1 MVNRTI
7 TASELEANL
16 GKEIGLSRWFLID
29 QDRINQ
35 FADVTEDQQFIHVDP
50 LKAKDTP
57 FDGTIAHGFLTLS
70 MLSAM
75 ADDAVPVVEGLKH
88 SVNYGFDRI
97 RFISPVRAN
106 SRIRGRFDLIK
117 FESTAGQVTQTVNV
131 TVEIE
136 GSDKPALVAEWI
148 SRHYFS

>member
-1 MVNRTI
+1 MVSRTTTI
-7 TASELEANL
+7 SELEAKL

-50 LKAKDTP
+50 LNAKDTP
-57 FDGTIAHGFLTLS
+57 FGGTIAHGFLTLS

-75 ADDAVPVVEGLKH
+75 ADDAVPVVEGLVH

-106 SRIRGRFDLIK
+106 SRVRGRFDLIK
-117 FESTAGQVTQTVNV
+117 FESTAGQITQSVSV
-131 TVEIE
+131 SVEIE
-136 GSDKPALVAEWI
+136 GSDQPALVAEWI

>member
-1 MVNRTI
+1 MI
-7 TASELEANL
+7 TPKDLEALL
-16 GKEIGLSRWFLID
+16 GQEVGVSRWFVID
-29 QDRINQ
+29 QDRIGL

-50 LKAKDTP
+50 EKAKATP
-57 FDGTIAHGFLTLS
+57 FGGTIAHGFLTLS

-75 ADDAVPVVEGLKH
+75 AEEAVPLLKGRTH
-88 SVNYGFDRI
+88 SVNYGFDRV
-97 RFISPVRAN
+97 RFISPV
-106 SRIRGRFDLIK
+106 STGKRIRGRFELIAIK
-117 FESTAGQVTQTVNV
+117 VDAAEVTQTLKV